1 MNNDNALN
9 SSSSVE
15 SEVSAPDAQDSARI
29 DDPVRRSNAHDMT
42 TAAGRRRWIVDLV
55 RPHVP
60 AAIAT
65 LKELATTAR
74 SPSVRRS
81 AARDL
86 KRSLALLEKAG
97 VKP

>member
-9 SSSSVE
+9 SSSSIE
-15 SEVSAPDAQDSARI
+15 SEVSARDAQHSARTE
-29 DDPVRRSNAHDMT
+29 DPNRASEHDLT
-42 TAAGRRRWIVDLV
+42 TVTGRRRWIADLV

-60 AAIAT
+60 AAIAM

-74 SPSVRRS
+74 SPSARRS

-86 KRSLALLEKAG
+86 NRSLALLEKAG
-97 VKP
+97 VKL